1 MHLIGPTPQKRHNP
15 DKMNT
20 QVFAYAKVEDK
31 TARQQVY
38 EEIKR
43 GKSRFGIWEQTTS
56 LRDEWYG
63 PNMALLRI
71 QKGDWVVHVNS
82 PHYGHCVAAQA
93 TGEYDFDDGI
103 KVDWGKDFNNYIPVD
118 PASIVEFDRND
129 PNIMPSVNLAPR
141 RRIQRVLAVDDFLE
155 SLENKKTGRITEYT
169 EGLRGL
175 AHIRSKMD
183 RDILPQISHLIHDMN
198 RSKEFEKF
206 LDLIFNSMANV
217 LSIKNGFGW
226 RSDQGA
232 DLIVEFENPIIGVS
246 LTSRL
251 VVQAKSYEGQHFD
264 MNAVDQIVEGIQ
276 AFSADGGLLI
286 TTAESTEELEDKV
299 RSASEATGKVIDVL
313 AGADVARFVLS
324 HAPHLIAGISRKAL
338 GHA

>member
-1 MHLIGPTPQKRHNP
+1 MS
-15 DKMNT
+15 T
-20 QVFAYAKVEDK
+20 QVFAYAKVVDE
-31 TARQQVY
+31 TARQEVY
-38 EEIKR
+38 QEIKR
-43 GKSRFGIWEQTTS
+43 GKSRFGIWDQSAS
-56 LRDEWYG
+56 LREEWYG

-103 KVDWGKDFNNYIPVD
+103 EVAWETAMGKRDFNNYIPID
-118 PASIVEFDRND
+118 PASVVEFDRND
-129 PNIMPSVNLAPR
+129 PNIMPSVNLSPR

-155 SLENKKTGRITEYT
+155 SLENKKAEKITEYA

-183 RDILPQISHLIHDMN
+183 REILPQITRLIHDMN

-246 LTSRL
+246 LTSKL
-251 VVQAKSYEGQHFD
+251 VVQAKSYEGHHFD
-264 MNAVDQIVEGIQ
+264 MKAVDQIVEGIQ
-276 AFSADGGLLI
+276 AFDADGGLLI
-286 TTAESTEELEDKV
+286 TTAESTEELEDKI
-299 RSASEATGKVIDVL
+299 RSTSEDTGKVIDVL
-313 AGADVARFVLS
+313 AGAEVARFVLS
-324 HAPHLIAGISRKAL
+324 HAPHLIAGISRNAL
-338 GHA
+338 GHD